1 MFKHGFELPHRADP
15 FAARE
20 FVDFRRDD
28 RPVLD
33 NRSQPSPGLDVI
45 GQAWMP
51 RVN

>member
-20 FVDFRRDD
+20 FVDFRRHD

-33 NRSQPSPGLDVI
+33 DRLQPLPGLGVI

-51 RVN
+51 RIN